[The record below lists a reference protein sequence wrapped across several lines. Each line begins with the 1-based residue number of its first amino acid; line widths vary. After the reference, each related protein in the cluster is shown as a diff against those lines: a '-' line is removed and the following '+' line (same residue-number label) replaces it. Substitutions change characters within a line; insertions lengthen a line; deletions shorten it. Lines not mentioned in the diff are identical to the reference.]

1 MATAKDR
8 EQLAN
13 VARDYYLSK
22 LTIAE
27 ISKKYNLSRYL
38 ITKALDDALE
48 SGLVKININA
58 PIDRNLELEAKFK
71 KMFNLQNAFII
82 KDSDTS
88 DEDNENIVEFAAER
102 IEEKINQNRI
112 IGVSWGGTVLS
123 TINHIQPKVK
133 DDLIF
138 TQFMGDNL
146 KYDSASG
153 STPLVQK
160 AAAKFGAKYLTVP
173 GPLYILND
181 DVRKSLATE
190 PALIPAFNMM
200 SKMDLIFSGIGTMAS
215 IDSIA
220 TWRQHKQEIFKGID
234 LSQVAGM
241 LYGRPFDIDGN
252 LLTSGNDKFFGA
264 SIDTILAVPSRIGI
278 VKSRFKGR
286 ALLGALRGGLLT
298 DFVTNEAV
306 ANRVLVEMNA

>member
-88 DEDNENIVEFAAER
+88 DEDNENIVEFAAET

-123 TINHIQPKVK
+123 IINHIQPKVK

>member
-1 MATAKDR
+1 MILR
-8 EQLAN
+8 
-13 VARDYYLSK
+13 
-22 LTIAE
+22 
-27 ISKKYNLSRYL
+27 L
-38 ITKALDDALE
+38 IK
-48 SGLVKININA
+48 
-58 PIDRNLELEAKFK
+58 
-71 KMFNLQNAFII
+71 
-82 KDSDTS
+82 
-88 DEDNENIVEFAAER
+88 
-102 IEEKINQNRI
+102 
-112 IGVSWGGTVLS
+112 
-123 TINHIQPKVK
+123 
-133 DDLIF
+133 
-138 TQFMGDNL
+138 
-146 KYDSASG
+146 
-153 STPLVQK
+153 PLVQK

-286 ALLGALRGGLLT
+286 ALLGALRGGLL
-298 DFVTNEAV
+298 
-306 ANRVLVEMNA
+306 RLRYK

>member
-88 DEDNENIVEFAAER
+88 DEDNENIVEFAAET

-286 ALLGALRGGLLT
+286 AL
-298 DFVTNEAV
+298 
-306 ANRVLVEMNA
+306 